1 MKATANRGSS
11 FKSVSQ
17 KTADIKAGAKRTVK
31 ERATSASNWWTPS
44 KSKSAS
50 FSNNSKSIISTE
62 PSATGLTPYI
72 CQTALPQSIST
83 NEIVIKSFAKYA
95 VNEWAKPAV
104 EYAQNNY
111 TQGNG
116 TAQIGISGTAAFFSG
131 MSAERGI
138 TWDNKGNIGVY
149 STKSGTAM
157 AGVSLSAGV
166 SLTFTTAPT
175 VEHLNGWGGSAG
187 LSGGE
192 GLVGGAD
199 YIFVPGDAD
208 QAFYSGGSVNIG
220 AGVGTPAEMHVNAGK
235 TEIKS
240 INIFDQLYDLF
251 DTIEK
256 W

>member
-1 MKATANRGSS
+1 MELIKYCQQAEVRPSNIGTGIWAKTVAKEVSGTSKAIQISS
-11 FKSVSQ
+11 K
-17 KTADIKAGAKRTVK
+17 
-31 ERATSASNWWTPS
+31 
-44 KSKSAS
+44 
-50 FSNNSKSIISTE
+50 IST
-62 PSATGLTPYI
+62 GLAVAGV
-72 CQTALPQSIST
+72 ALDVGIG
-83 NEIVIKSFAKYA
+83 I
-95 VNEWAKPAV
+95 
-104 EYAQNNY
+104 AQNNY

-131 MSAERGI
+131 ISAERGI